1 MKRRI
6 FTQIYAILCAVGL
19 LAGIVAVFAFAWRA
33 GITPTIGCL
42 IGLFLSFLLAPTFHE
57 LGHVALACRAKMELV
72 YTKFFCFTI
81 WRKGGKLR
89 FGLASPFAADQTQM
103 VPKSGGDMPRR
114 AAKYTLGGLL
124 FSIVLLVLIGVA
136 CLVVWRWEISR
147 YFVLSILPYTAY
159 LFLLNVLPCEYAS
172 GKTDMAVYAGIRKQQ
187 GAEKVMLS
195 AMEIQGR
202 LYQGESYAEIDEELY
217 VDLPQL
223 CEDEPLFAV
232 MQDLRYRYYL
242 EKGEMEKAAD
252 ALNRLAQA
260 QAYLSDYETERIA
273 AELVYM
279 HSLLGNIEQAEDSGR
294 LCKGFLQGDSV
305 TAKRILAAFS
315 KAAGKQDAVEP
326 LLQQAEEAMAE
337 ERCLG
342 VRKFE
347 RILLSRILSV

>member
-1 MKRRI
+1 
-6 FTQIYAILCAVGL
+6 
-19 LAGIVAVFAFAWRA
+19 
-33 GITPTIGCL
+33 
-42 IGLFLSFLLAPTFHE
+42 
-57 LGHVALACRAKMELV
+57 
-72 YTKFFCFTI
+72 
-81 WRKGGKLR
+81 
-89 FGLASPFAADQTQM
+89 
-103 VPKSGGDMPRR
+103 
-114 AAKYTLGGLL
+114 
-124 FSIVLLVLIGVA
+124 
-136 CLVVWRWEISR
+136 
-147 YFVLSILPYTAY
+147 
-159 LFLLNVLPCEYAS
+159 
-172 GKTDMAVYAGIRKQQ
+172 
-187 GAEKVMLS
+187 
-195 AMEIQGR
+195 
-202 LYQGESYAEIDEELY
+202 
-217 VDLPQL
+217 
-223 CEDEPLFAV
+223 

-337 ERCLG
+337 ERYLG